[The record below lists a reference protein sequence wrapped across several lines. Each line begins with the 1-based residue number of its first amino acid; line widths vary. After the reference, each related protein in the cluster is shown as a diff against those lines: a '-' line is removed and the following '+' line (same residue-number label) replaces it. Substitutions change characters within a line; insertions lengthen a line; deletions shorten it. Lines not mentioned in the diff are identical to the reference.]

1 MALKINKALT
11 TPDGGTVASGAIIKF
26 TTVFPEGL
34 DKMMFNLRLFRNQ
47 AAVDAK
53 LADFLDWLFV

>member
-26 TTVFPEGL
+26 TTVFPEGVRQ
-34 DKMMFNLRLFRNQ
+34 DDVQSQIVQKPGCSGR
-47 AAVDAK
+47 
-53 LADFLDWLFV
+53 